1 MSESQPSGYSES
13 TDTADTDENLI
24 DGRTGDDVSDKG
36 AAVDIQCTP
45 SGSSSA
51 RAPSIASHRSRYSAR
66 IERRWPRQSY
76 SVRYAVTS
84 IWVSGDGHST
94 TASQAR

>member
-1 MSESQPSGYSES
+1 MPSGRVTQTKNPPS
-13 TDTADTDENLI
+13 
-24 DGRTGDDVSDKG
+24 GV
-36 AAVDIQCTP
+36 VQCTP